1 MCIRDSG
8 IHDALVTLHLPP
20 PLILTFSISFE
31 EPSRIIILLTPFS
44 AALTAVMKPAAPP
57 PTTTKSK
64 GFKNVGS
71 QYFPKLI
78 IAIQFYK
85 KKRF

>member
-1 MCIRDSG
+1 
-8 IHDALVTLHLPP
+8 
-20 PLILTFSISFE
+20 
-31 EPSRIIILLTPFS
+31 
-44 AALTAVMKPAAPP
+44 MKPAAPP

-71 QYFPKLI
+71 QYFLNLM

-85 KKRF
+85 KKTFLNKKFNS